1 MKEIRWPALLL
12 FKLFSDIIVYKYILK
27 IDRKIYFFCFISLF
41 LLKYNHNNYYKYMS
55 DSVII
60 FLLIVLV
67 LALGFL
73 IYLFF
78 KKFSNNDNGDKLL
91 VLTEKMSELG
101 RQNES
106 LRQELDRKLSETNR
120 VNQESMHKS
129 TQIIQ
134 GITGQSAKLISD
146 ITEKLTKLDETNK
159 QVISFSEQLN
169 NLEKVLT
176 NQKKRGNLG
185 EAGLK
190 LVLENI
196 LPPTA
201 YKLQYQFKDGEIVD
215 AVIVTKEGLIP
226 VDAKFSLD
234 NYSRILN
241 ESNPD
246 KKTVLEKDFKND
258 LKKRID
264 ETAKYIK
271 VKEGTMNFALMF
283 IPAEAIYYDLLVNEV
298 GAVKVNTRSLID
310 YAYNERRVIIVS
322 PTTFAAYLQTILQG
336 LRAMQIEEGAKSIK
350 KNVESLGRHL
360 LSYDDFMKK
369 LGNSMSTSVSQYN
382 QAYKEFK
389 KIDKDVARI
398 ADGKSEIEILEID
411 KPKSQD

>member
-1 MKEIRWPALLL
+1 MPT
-12 FKLFSDIIVYKYILK
+12 FVII
-27 IDRKIYFFCFISLF
+27 LF
-41 LLKYNHNNYYKYMS
+41 L
-55 DSVII
+55 VI
-60 FLLIVLV
+60 LIALV
-67 LALGFL
+67 GFL
-73 IYLFF
+73 IFLFL
-78 KKFSNNDNGDKLL
+78 KNLGSNKSDEKLL
-91 VLTEKMSELG
+91 VLAEKLSELS
-101 RQNES
+101 RQNDQ
-106 LRQELDRKLSETNR
+106 LRQELDKKLSETYR
-120 VNQESMHKS
+120 ANQEQAHKS
-129 TQIIQ
+129 SELIQ
-134 GITGQSAKLISD
+134 GISNQSSRLIAD

-159 QVISFSEQLN
+159 QVIGFSEQLN

-201 YKLQYQFKDGEIVD
+201 YKLQYQFKDGDIVD
-215 AVIVTKEGLIP
+215 AVIMTKEGLIP

-241 ESNPD
+241 END
-246 KKTVLEKDFKND
+246 VEKRTNLEKDFRND

-264 ETAKYIK
+264 ETAKYIRE
-271 VKEGTMNFALMF
+271 KEGTMNFALMF

-298 GAVKVNTRSLID
+298 GAVKVNTRSLVD
-310 YAYNERRVIIVS
+310 YAYSEKRVIIVS

-336 LRAMQIEEGAKSIK
+336 LRALQIEEGAKTIR
-350 KNVESLGRHL
+350 KNVESLSRHL

-369 LGNSMSTSVSQYN
+369 LGGSMATTVSHYN
-382 QAYKEFK
+382 NAYKEFK

-398 ADGKSEIEILEID
+398 TDTKSEVETLELD
-411 KPKSQD
+411 KPKN